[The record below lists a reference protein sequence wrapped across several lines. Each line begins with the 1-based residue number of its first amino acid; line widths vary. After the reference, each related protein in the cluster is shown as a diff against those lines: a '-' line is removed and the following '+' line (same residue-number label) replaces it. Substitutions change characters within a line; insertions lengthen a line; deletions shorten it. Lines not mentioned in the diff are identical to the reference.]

1 MIAPLSAAK
10 ATCIPLAMVM
20 AYTLVLLV
28 SDRVSVGDVVS
39 MQLTYAL
46 RLPVTVLLLALAVAP
61 VYLLVKLLQG
71 ETAEPPVRLLLSRI
85 EQGWAR
91 DRLASVA
98 APALLLIVLL
108 SSFTLFK
115 QRVLP
120 QAGFGGDPAFAAADE
135 MLFAG
140 WHPWQLSHFL
150 FSSEIWSRLFDIAY
164 AVWFLPLFLSVLLS
178 WMMPLALRTQYL
190 MAFTLCW
197 IVIGTFLAY
206 LLPSAGPCYFQQFH
220 GSSEFAP
227 LMERL
232 RDQDE
237 ALRAVGGSGILA
249 LVGQKELLTWFQ
261 SGELTMAAGISAMP
275 SMHNALAALFAC
287 GAFTIHRVAG
297 LVMTVFAIVIWI
309 GSVHLGWHYAV
320 DGIVAVGVT
329 IAIWKGCG
337 ALVAFL
343 MKDPRLSPLSP
354 ALTAA

>member
-1 MIAPLSAAK
+1 
-10 ATCIPLAMVM
+10 
-20 AYTLVLLV
+20 
-28 SDRVSVGDVVS
+28 
-39 MQLTYAL
+39 MQLNYAL
-46 RLPVTVLLLALAVAP
+46 RLPVAVLLLGLSVAP
-61 VYLLVKLLQG
+61 AYLIVKLWRR
-71 ETAEPPVRLLLSRI
+71 ETAEPPMRLLLSLLR
-85 EQGWAR
+85 QGWSH

-120 QAGFGGDPAFAAADE
+120 QAGFEDDVAFAAADQ
-135 MLFAG
+135 MLFGG
-140 WHPWQLSHFL
+140 WHPWQLTHTL
-150 FSSEIWSRLFDIAY
+150 FSGEIWSWLFDVAY

-232 RDQDE
+232 RAQDE
-237 ALRAVGGSGILA
+237 ALRAVGGSGIIA

-287 GAFTIHRVAG
+287 GAFAIHRVAG

-320 DGIVAVGVT
+320 DGIVAVAVT

-343 MKDPRLSPLSP
+343 MKDPRLSFLSP